1 MRRADRCFAGTRT
14 ATGGRGPALH
24 RSARTRREVLCFTHT
39 IADRFG
45 DYQPHECVAASQ
57 RGMTPTS
64 GPLHIET
71 SGTGPPLVML
81 HGWAM
86 HGGLFASLVPA
97 LARRYQVA
105 VVDLP
110 GHGFS
115 ATVEPYTID
124 AVVDALAQ
132 RFGRETQPLTVLGW
146 SLGGMIAMRWARSHP
161 ARVSRLILVSTTPR
175 FVAAADWPHAMA
187 AATLARFGD
196 ELRAAYRPAL
206 LRFLALQVQG
216 GDAGRA
222 ALAEL
227 RRAMFAR
234 GEPMEAAMAA
244 ALSLLASTDLRTEV
258 GAIETPA
265 LIVSGDRDTLTPS
278 GASRWLADALPD
290 ARHIEINGA
299 AHAPFLSHRA
309 AFDAALLTLTD
320 AR

>member
-1 MRRADRCFAGTRT
+1 MR
-14 ATGGRGPALH
+14 
-24 RSARTRREVLCFTHT
+24 T

-64 GPLHIET
+64 GPLHVET

-86 HGGLFASLVPA
+86 HGGLFASLVPT

-115 ATVEPYTID
+115 ATVEPYTTD
-124 AVVDALAQ
+124 AVVNMLAQ
-132 RFGRETQPLTVLGW
+132 RFSQEKEPLTVLGW
-146 SLGGMIAMRWARSHP
+146 SLGGMIAMRWALTEP
-161 ARVSRLILVSTTPR
+161 ARVCRLILVGSTPR
-175 FVAAADWPHAMA
+175 FVAGADWPHAIT

-216 GDAGRA
+216 GEAGRA
-222 ALAEL
+222 ALSEL
-227 RRAMFAR
+227 RRAIFAR
-234 GEPMEAAMAA
+234 GEPSEAAMAA
-244 ALSLLASTDLRTEV
+244 ALSLLASTDLRAEV
-258 GAIETPA
+258 SAIEAPT
-265 LIVSGDRDTLTPS
+265 LVISGDRDTLTPS

-309 AFDAALLTLTD
+309 AFDAALSTLPD